1 MLIGSGC
8 LSILGQSQRQLRLI
22 STVELRRNRLA
33 SEKLT
38 RFNRML
44 GVCSAAG
51 DFHGAE
57 RILQRAV
64 KSEVAPDTLSFALVV
79 AASAEARDVVRAEMW
94 LRRLCLTGHA
104 AAACHPEVISSLMDA
119 GASELA
125 RVAAQQEGSK
135 DDGDDTTE
143 QAAETRLSSLLHVLR
158 KQSDL
163 SEREM
168 AAIRRLW
175 EEVLE
180 QHRSDGLVPSRRTLR
195 AMLQVLSR
203 CSRHYEIGTLLKE
216 MSSVGFRADS
226 ETFGALIDG
235 ASERKDVA
243 QAEAFFK
250 QARENGIEP
259 TLPMLNS
266 LIKGCAAAADVASAK
281 KWYHRI
287 YSEGLTPSILSFN
300 SFLGA
305 CGTAGYE
312 QEAESVLQDM
322 LTAQLRPDGFSY
334 LALIKAHGHKSA
346 KEAERWFSVAL
357 SARVNVD
364 TGMFNAVL
372 RAYVVHSD
380 PWEVKRLYADMQ
392 RRRVPANAAT
402 FLSVAHAYA
411 VEGEVSKAED
421 LIYASQEAGYKL
433 GSEEFSCLLLAYSWK
448 PQYRSHK
455 AERLFREMIS
465 ERKIL
470 PTSRMLRYL
479 RLAMGEA
486 PAEALIEELGVS
498 VSEAESSRA

>member
-1 MLIGSGC
+1 
-8 LSILGQSQRQLRLI
+8 
-22 STVELRRNRLA
+22 
-33 SEKLT
+33 
-38 RFNRML
+38 
-44 GVCSAAG
+44 
-51 DFHGAE
+51 
-57 RILQRAV
+57 
-64 KSEVAPDTLSFALVV
+64 
-79 AASAEARDVVRAEMW
+79 
-94 LRRLCLTGHA
+94 
-104 AAACHPEVISSLMDA
+104 
-119 GASELA
+119 
-125 RVAAQQEGSK
+125 
-135 DDGDDTTE
+135 
-143 QAAETRLSSLLHVLR
+143 
-158 KQSDL
+158 
-163 SEREM
+163 
-168 AAIRRLW
+168 
-175 EEVLE
+175 
-180 QHRSDGLVPSRRTLR
+180 
-195 AMLQVLSR
+195 MLQVLSR
-203 CSRHYEIGTLLKE
+203 CSRHHEIGTLLKE

-479 RLAMGEA
+479 RLAMGQA